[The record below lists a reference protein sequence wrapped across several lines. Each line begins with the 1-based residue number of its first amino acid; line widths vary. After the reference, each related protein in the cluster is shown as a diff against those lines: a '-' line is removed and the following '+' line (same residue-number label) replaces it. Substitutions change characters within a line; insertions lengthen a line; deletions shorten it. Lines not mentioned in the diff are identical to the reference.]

1 MSLTNHITTAAQVR
15 DAVEALAPT
24 ISARAA
30 ETEASRRVPTD
41 LLEGLIKTG
50 CFRLLLPASHGGV
63 EADVPSAIRVIETL
77 ARADASVAWIVMIGG
92 ASWND
97 LTGLPR
103 ETFDAVFANG
113 PDTIIAGAIAPT
125 GVITPIGDGGY
136 RVTGRWAFVSGCQ
149 HAKWL
154 FVDCLEG
161 FADGTPEMRIAL
173 LSPDQ
178 VVVEDTWTAFGL
190 AGTASHHIRVDD
202 VLVPA
207 ERTFSLQH
215 GEPCVDATVAHI
227 SPPSL
232 YSTCLAALAL
242 GIALGAIDDIVAL
255 AETKVPLLAGAPL
268 ATNPTFQLDL
278 ANADTELRAARAL
291 VYDSAE
297 SMWATAESGLE
308 LTLQQRAR
316 LRAGAVWAT
325 ERAVSVVET
334 AYRAGGGTAIYADCP
349 LQRRLRDI
357 HALTQH
363 FLVRRDTLVTA
374 GAVLAGQPVD
384 VPVF

>member
-1 MSLTNHITTAAQVR
+1 MSLTNHLTTAAQVQQ
-15 DAVEALAPT
+15 AVEALAPT

-41 LLEGLIKTG
+41 LLEELIRAG
-50 CFRLLLPASHGGV
+50 CFRLLVPASHGGI
-63 EADVPSAIRVIETL
+63 EADVPSALRIFETL
-77 ARADASVAWIVMIGG
+77 GRSDASVAWIVMIGG
-92 ASWND
+92 ASWID

-103 ETFDAVFANG
+103 ATFDALYANG
-113 PDTIIAGAIAPT
+113 PDVIVAGAIAPT
-125 GVITPIGDGGY
+125 GVISPPGDGGY
-136 RVTGRWAFVSGCQ
+136 HVTGRWGFISGCE
-149 HAKWL
+149 HATWL
-154 FVDCLEG
+154 FFDCVEG
-161 FADGTPEMRIAL
+161 FTDGAPDLRIAL

-178 VVVEDTWTAFGL
+178 VAIEDTWTAFGL
-190 AGTASHHIRVDD
+190 SGTGSHHVGVDD
-202 VLVPA
+202 VAVPA

-215 GEPCVDATVAHI
+215 AEPCVDATVAHI

-232 YSTCLAALAL
+232 YSTCLTALAL
-242 GIALGAIDDIVAL
+242 GIAEGALDDIVAL
-255 AETKVPLLAGAPL
+255 SESKVPLLAGAPL
-268 ATNPTFQLDL
+268 ATNPTFQFDL
-278 ANADTELRAARAL
+278 ANADAELRAARSL
-291 VYDSAE
+291 TYESAE
-297 SMWATAESGLE
+297 LMWATAEAGLE

-316 LRAGAVWAT
+316 LRAGAVWVT
-325 ERAVSVVET
+325 DRAVSVVET
-334 AYRAGGGTAIYADCP
+334 AYRAGGGTAIYAECP

>member
-1 MSLTNHITTAAQVR
+1 
-15 DAVEALAPT
+15 
-24 ISARAA
+24 
-30 ETEASRRVPTD
+30 
-41 LLEGLIKTG
+41 
-50 CFRLLLPASHGGV
+50 
-63 EADVPSAIRVIETL
+63 
-77 ARADASVAWIVMIGG
+77 
-92 ASWND
+92 
-97 LTGLPR
+97 
-103 ETFDAVFANG
+103 
-113 PDTIIAGAIAPT
+113 
-125 GVITPIGDGGY
+125 
-136 RVTGRWAFVSGCQ
+136 
-149 HAKWL
+149 
-154 FVDCLEG
+154 
-161 FADGTPEMRIAL
+161 MRIAL

-242 GIALGAIDDIVAL
+242 GIAQGALDDIVAL
-255 AETKVPLLAGAPL
+255 SETKVPLLAGAPL

-278 ANADTELRAARAL
+278 ANADAELRAARAL
-291 VYDSAE
+291 STSRRSRCGRPPRRASSSRWSNGRGCGPE
-297 SMWATAESGLE
+297 RSGPPITPL
-308 LTLQQRAR
+308 
-316 LRAGAVWAT
+316 
-325 ERAVSVVET
+325 SVVET
-334 AYRAGGGTAIYADCP
+334 AYRAGGGTAIYAECA

>member
-1 MSLTNHITTAAQVR
+1 M
-15 DAVEALAPT
+15 
-24 ISARAA
+24 
-30 ETEASRRVPTD
+30 RV
-41 LLEGLIKTG
+41 
-50 CFRLLLPASHGGV
+50 F
-63 EADVPSAIRVIETL
+63 ETL

-103 ETFDAVFANG
+103 GNIRRGVCERARRRSSRERSRRRASISPPVTAATGSPADGRSSAAVE
-113 PDTIIAGAIAPT
+113 
-125 GVITPIGDGGY
+125 
-136 RVTGRWAFVSGCQ
+136 
-149 HAKWL
+149 HATWL
-154 FVDCLEG
+154 FVDCVEG
-161 FADGTPEMRIAL
+161 FADGTPELRIAL

-178 VVVEDTWTAFGL
+178 VVIEDTWTAFGL
-190 AGTASHHIRVDD
+190 AGTGSHHIRVDD
-202 VLVPA
+202 VVVPA

-242 GIALGAIDDIVAL
+242 GIAQGALDDIVAL
-255 AETKVPLLAGAPL
+255 SREQG
-268 ATNPTFQLDL
+268 PTSGRRSARDQPHLSVRSR
-278 ANADTELRAARAL
+278 ECRRGAARRARSL
-291 VYDSAE
+291 TYESAE
-297 SMWATAESGLE
+297 LMWATAEAGLE

-316 LRAGAVWAT
+316 LRAGAVWVT
-325 ERAVSVVET
+325 DRAVSVVET
-334 AYRAGGGTAIYADCP
+334 AYRAGGGTAIYAECP